1 MKKLIYLSLLFIGF
15 SFTPTAQAQINV
27 NINIGNQPLWG
38 PAGYEFARFYY
49 IPEIDVYYNVANRKY
64 TYFHGNRW
72 VTKSKLP
79 SRYRNFDIYRTYKV
93 VINDDSPWRFHERN
107 RRSYGRYANN
117 RSQVIIR
124 DARKKAQHMN
134 HHRDH
139 RNYERDRGPKGRP
152 HKENKHHDRRHGR
165 D

>member
-1 MKKLIYLSLLFIGF
+1 MKNFIYLSLLFIGI
-15 SFTPTAQAQINV
+15 SFAPTAQAQVNV

-49 IPEIDVYYNVANRKY
+49 IPEIDVYYNIANRKY
-64 TYFHGNRW
+64 TYYQGNRW

-79 SRYRNFDIYRTYKV
+79 SRYRKFDIYSTYKV
-93 VINDDSPWRFHERN
+93 VINDDNPWRYHDRN

-124 DARKKAQHMN
+124 EARRKPQQVHHKKD
-134 HHRDH
+134 RE
-139 RNYERDRGPKGRP
+139 RYEHNKGSRGRS
-152 HKENKHHDRRHGR
+152 HNDNRHHDRRHSR